1 MDGLVGGIA
10 QGTADADGV
19 VVAQIAPDFTDNH
32 RNERN

>member
-19 VVAQIAPDFTDNH
+19 VVAQIAPDFADNH